1 MKTEIL
7 RFVEE
12 FIQNTKKKVIELAS
26 TTLDNKEKKTVLDIY
41 ITQFVENAC
50 AKMKLSWLNKLVIK
64 KWVVPNI
71 PQLTQYIFDLLK
83 SKLEKLL

>member
-7 RFVEE
+7 KFVEE

-50 AKMKLSWLNKLVIK
+50 AKMKLSWFNKLIIK

-71 PQLTQYIFDLLK
+71 PQLTQYVFDLLK
-83 SKLEKLL
+83 SKLEELK